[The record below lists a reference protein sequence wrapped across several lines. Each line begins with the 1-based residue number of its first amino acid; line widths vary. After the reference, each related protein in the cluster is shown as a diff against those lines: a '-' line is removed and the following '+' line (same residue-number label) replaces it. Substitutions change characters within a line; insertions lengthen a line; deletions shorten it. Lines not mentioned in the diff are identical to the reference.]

1 MKTHYG
7 WTFRRTSTR
16 CIPGRERAPPL
27 PFLQGAH
34 QWRLI
39 IQSAWYGQCILA
51 QAQDPLFVADRFTR
65 CSFCFAPSGSSLR
78 YLTCRAS
85 SKFHSSAMRRF
96 SRNFWMAYLT
106 VRGDNPV
113 SVIISL
119 FVKALPAL
127 SSESTIHEEGGSFIF
142 SSPRNKP
149 FYGTC
154 GIP

>member
-1 MKTHYG
+1 M
-7 WTFRRTSTR
+7 FLCRTNPR
-16 CIPGRERAPPL
+16 CIPGRDRAPPL

-34 QWRLI
+34 RWRVI
-39 IQSAWYGQCILA
+39 IQSAREGPCI
-51 QAQDPLFVADRFTR
+51 QAQEPLFVADRFTL

-85 SKFHSSAMRRF
+85 SKFHSSAIRRF

-106 VRGDNPV
+106 VRGDSPV

-127 SSESTIHEEGGSFIF
+127 SSESTIHEEGGSFIL

-149 FYGTC
+149 CCGTC